1 MLNCSNKGH
10 CPQFLTLFFFTVQL
24 QIEEISRKLR
34 TGDFGISQ
42 NPEERFDKHTRNTR
56 RIYLSHKSGRIS
68 ILKKLGR
75 LSDNLEDITF
85 RYFSMDTSL
94 QHNIQYPDNFECL
107 ISNDFCILTNFL
119 LLDQLEV

>member
-42 NPEERFDKHTRNTR
+42 NPEERFDKKH
-56 RIYLSHKSGRIS
+56 
-68 ILKKLGR
+68 KKLGD
-75 LSDNLEDITF
+75 LFITQEWKIAFTF
-85 RYFSMDTSL
+85 RRLFG
-94 QHNIQYPDNFECL
+94 HGH
-107 ISNDFCILTNFL
+107 
-119 LLDQLEV
+119 